1 MAYEA
6 LSAAF
11 IFLIVVVALWD
22 VVWKGFALWKSARNS
37 QLIWFVA
44 LIIFN
49 TAGILPIIYIAF
61 FQKKKQIVVNKQS
74 KKK

>member
-6 LSAAF
+6 LSAVF

-22 VVWKGFALWKSARNS
+22 VVWKGIALWKSARNS
-37 QLIWFVA
+37 QLVWFIA

-61 FQKKKQIVVNKQS
+61 FQKRKQIVVNKKS